1 MNEKNSS
8 VSSALPPILARW
20 RNAPTALVQIL
31 REVQEALDWISPEAI
46 DAIEQAL
53 KLPRSKIE
61 GVAGFYSFFY
71 TRPRGRYR
79 VLFSDNI
86 IERMQGSQALMERMC
101 KSLWVEQGK
110 VSEDGLV
117 SIDTASCIGMGDQGP
132 AMLVNNLTIP
142 KLTEARIDQ
151 LCELIRNEVPL
162 GEWPTELFAIED
174 NICHRDVLLDSNFAL
189 GEALKAARAR
199 AGHDGLEASNT
210 RSWREG
216 LPAGLLGPAAV
227 IDEVRRAGLR
237 GRGGAGFSTALKW
250 DACRNAPLADGKE
263 RIVVC
268 NADEGEPGTFKDRVL
283 LNSYA
288 DLVFEGM
295 TVAAYAVGATRGFL
309 YLRGEYRY
317 LLDQLNA
324 MLARRREAGVLG
336 KSILGIPGADFEIE
350 IHLGAGAYVCGEESA
365 LIESL
370 EGKRGTPRNR
380 PPFPVTNGYLDQP
393 TVVDNVETFA
403 CAAMIALKGGEWFAG
418 IGTEKS
424 TGTKLLSI
432 SGDVARPGIY
442 EFPLGITIAQ
452 VLEACGATGAQA
464 VQVGGPSGTCVNV
477 AEFGRRIAFED
488 VPSAGAFMVF
498 DASRDMFEVARNFT
512 HFFAH
517 ESCGF
522 CTPCRVGT
530 SLLKNLMD
538 KLANGH
544 GSPYDFGEIENMNH
558 ILQQMSHCGLGHSA
572 CNPVLDTIARFRP
585 AYERRLSNENYE
597 PAFDLDRALAPAR
610 LMTGRDDEGAHL
622 SVHYEEKQS

>member
-1 MNEKNSS
+1 MSNDRQPLAS
-8 VSSALPPILARW
+8 VLAPIIARW
-20 RNAPTALVQIL
+20 RGDSTALVQIL
-31 REVQEALDWISPEAI
+31 REVQEVLDWISPAAI
-46 DAIEQAL
+46 DTLAQAL
-53 KLPRSKIE
+53 QLPRSKIE

-71 TRPRGRYR
+71 TRPMGRYR
-79 VLFSDNI
+79 VLFADNI
-86 IERMQGSQALMERMC
+86 IERMQGSAALMARMC
-101 KSLWVEQGK
+101 EALWVEPGK

-117 SIDTASCIGMGDQGP
+117 SVGTTSCIGMSDQGP
-132 AMLVNNLTIP
+132 ALLVNNIVVPALN
-142 KLTEARIDQ
+142 EARIDQ
-151 LCELIRNEVPL
+151 LCELIRGVVPL
-162 GEWPTELFAIED
+162 ADWPAELFAVED
-174 NICHRDVLLDSNFAL
+174 NIRQRGILLDSSLAPGDAL
-189 GEALKAARAR
+189 RAARAR

-216 LPAGLLGPAAV
+216 LPSGLLGPASV

-237 GRGGAGFSTALKW
+237 GRGGAGFATALKW
-250 DACRNAPLADGKE
+250 DACRNAPVAAGKE
-263 RIVVC
+263 RIIVC

-283 LNSYA
+283 LTGYA

-317 LLDQLNA
+317 LLAPLQAVLE
-324 MLARRREAGVLG
+324 RRREAGVLG
-336 KSILGIPGADFEIE
+336 RSILGIPGADFDIE

-403 CAAMIALKGGEWFAG
+403 CAALIALNGGEWFAG
-418 IGTEKS
+418 FGTEKS
-424 TGTKLLSI
+424 SGTKLLSV

-442 EFPLGITIAQ
+442 EFPFGVSIGE
-452 VLEACGATGAQA
+452 VLAASGAVGTQA

-498 DASRDMFEVARNFT
+498 DATRDMFEVARNFT

-530 SLLKNLMD
+530 SLLRNLMD

-544 GSPYDFGEIENMNH
+544 GSPYDFAEIEKMNH

-585 AYERRLSNENYE
+585 AYERRLSNIAFE

-610 LMTGRDDEGAHL
+610 QMTGRDDEGAHL
-622 SVHYEEKQS
+622 PRHHEEQA